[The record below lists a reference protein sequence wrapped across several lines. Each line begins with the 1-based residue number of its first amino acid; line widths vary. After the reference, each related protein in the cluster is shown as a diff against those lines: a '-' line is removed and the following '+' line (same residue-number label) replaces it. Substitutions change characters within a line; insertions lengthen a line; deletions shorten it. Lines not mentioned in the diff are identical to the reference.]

1 MSHGDIKPENVL
13 LSKNESGERHAK
25 LADFGYAG
33 WAINNNEDILI
44 KPPRS
49 RPWDP
54 PNYHHRGFTVVGAR
68 KLDIYSFGMLCL
80 WVLFF
85 DRSQLSYSVPTD
97 IKLTSSWPFHDFKL
111 LDKMKREDT
120 FGDFAIDLVRSVE
133 VLPANQK
140 KNLERLFRS
149 ALARD
154 PAERTM
160 NFEELASLLGHDWY
174 ILKTNTLCH
183 SRLHLTLTRQPG
195 PSTFDADQMEIDYSS
210 IYFQL
215 RLLQQRLLFA
225 KLCSSLRAF
234 TPL

>member
-13 LSKNESGERHAK
+13 LFKNESGEWHAK

-33 WAINNNEDILI
+33 WAINNSEDILI

-54 PNYHHRGFTVVGAR
+54 PDYHHRGFTVLGAR

-85 DRSQLSYSVPTD
+85 DRSLVGEPLSTD
-97 IKLTSSWPFHDFKL
+97 VKSTRSWPFHDFKL
-111 LDKMKREDT
+111 LDNMKREDVL
-120 FGDFAIDLVRSVE
+120 GDFAVDLVTSVE
-133 VLPANQK
+133 VLHANQK
-140 KNLERLFRS
+140 ENLARFFRS

-160 NFEELASLLGHDWY
+160 SFEELVSLLGHDWY
-174 ILKTNTLCH
+174 IVEDRYILP
-183 SRLHLTLTRQPG
+183 LHAL
-195 PSTFDADQMEIDYSS
+195 SNVD
-210 IYFQL
+210 
-215 RLLQQRLLFA
+215 
-225 KLCSSLRAF
+225 
-234 TPL
+234 

>member
-13 LSKNESGERHAK
+13 LSKSGSGEWHAK

-33 WAINNNEDILI
+33 WAIDNKEDILI

-49 RPWDP
+49 RPWNAP
-54 PNYHHRGFTVVGAR
+54 EYHHRGFTISGAR

-85 DRSQLSYSVPTD
+85 NRSLDGYSAPTD
-97 IKLTSSWPFHDFKL
+97 VKLTWSWPFNDFQL
-111 LDKMKREDT
+111 LDNMKHENT
-120 FGDFAIDLVRSVE
+120 LGDFAVDLVRSE
-133 VLPANQK
+133 EGLPADQRENM
-140 KNLERLFRS
+140 ERFFLS

-174 ILKTNTLCH
+174 
-183 SRLHLTLTRQPG
+183 
-195 PSTFDADQMEIDYSS
+195 TFDDQ
-210 IYFQL
+210 
-215 RLLQQRLLFA
+215 
-225 KLCSSLRAF
+225 
-234 TPL
+234 

>member
-13 LSKNESGERHAK
+13 LFMNGTEEWYAK

-33 WAINNNEDILI
+33 WAINNKEDVLI

-54 PNYHHRGFTVVGAR
+54 PEYHHRGFTVLGAR

-85 DRSQLSYSVPTD
+85 DRSIVGVSVPTEV
-97 IKLTSSWPFHDFKL
+97 KLTWSWPFHDLKL
-111 LDKMKREDT
+111 LDKMKREDIL
-120 FGDFAIDLVRSVE
+120 GDFAIELVRSVE
-133 VLPANQK
+133 VLPANQRG
-140 KNLERLFRS
+140 NLERFFRS

-160 NFEELASLLGHDWY
+160 KLEELASLLGHDWY
-174 ILKTNTLCH
+174 I
-183 SRLHLTLTRQPG
+183 
-195 PSTFDADQMEIDYSS
+195 FDNQYKSPFEARSDID
-210 IYFQL
+210 
-215 RLLQQRLLFA
+215 
-225 KLCSSLRAF
+225 
-234 TPL
+234 